1 MFRRKEVSGRDFLE
15 LSLALESVNKW
26 RDVLESESDVLLAP
40 NEIAGAWG
48 LVDVTAVDHF
58 ITLMED
64 RLHAANVREAP
75 DLPICLH
82 PY

>member
-1 MFRRKEVSGRDFLE
+1 MYRRKEVSGRDFLE
-15 LSLALESVNKW
+15 LSLALESVNRW
-26 RDVLESESDVLLAP
+26 RDVLEQESDVLLAP

-64 RLHAANVREAP
+64 RLHAAKARKP
-75 DLPICLH
+75 PFLSICLH
-82 PY
+82 LD